1 MDLNNLKLDKNL
13 ITKLKDNN
21 INSIEEL
28 WNLNRKEL
36 KKLNFNYDEI
46 NSISIKLQLK
56 GLDLNK
62 KRT

>member
-1 MDLNNLKLDKNL
+1 MDLDNLKLDKNL

-56 GLDLNK
+56 GLNLNK